1 MRITVLGAGS
11 WGATLATLL
20 FENGHNVT
28 IWEIDAKRAKDLNE
42 RKLKPFE
49 AGDLLPEG
57 INVTNTFESF
67 NISDAILFAV
77 PSDYMRATCNLL
89 KSNGVSLKDKLI
101 ISATKGIENKTLLR
115 MSEVIE
121 SVFSGVYNNI
131 AVLSG
136 PSHAEEVCR
145 KVPTAVTSASTNY
158 EVSERCMSLFMNNF
172 FRVYTQDDIIGV
184 EVGAALKNVF
194 AIASGIVDGLQYG
207 DNTKAAIVSRGLK
220 EVAKVGV
227 ALGGKEETFF
237 GLSGAGD
244 LMVTC
249 FSKHSRNRALGEA
262 IGSGRTLC
270 EAQNSISM
278 VAEGVKN
285 AASAYEIGKKLKL
298 KLPII
303 NEIYKVLFECKNPLV
318 AVNDLMTRAPKQE

>member
-1 MRITVLGAGS
+1 MRIAVLGAGS

-20 FENGHNVT
+20 FENGHNVA

-49 AGDLLPEG
+49 AGDLLPGE

-67 NISDAILFAV
+67 NISDAILFVV

-145 KVPTAVTSASTNY
+145 KVPTAVTSASANH

-172 FRVYTQDDIIGV
+172 FRVYAQDDIIGV

-220 EVAKVGV
+220 ELAKVGV
-227 ALGGKEETFF
+227 ALGGKEKTFF

-244 LMVTC
+244 LMATC
-249 FSKHSRNRALGEA
+249 FSKHSRNRAIGEA

-270 EAQNSISM
+270 EAQNSIGM

-285 AASAYEIGKKLKL
+285 AASAYEIGRKLKL
-298 KLPII
+298 ELPII

-318 AVNDLMTRAPKQE
+318 AVNDLMTRVPKQE